1 MAWVVTARIDRSMSE
16 AMMMMEKMMMAL
28 MMTMAKMMRRRRKG
42 MECGEAARG
51 AHSRRESEHDSTDT
65 MVAH

>member
-1 MAWVVTARIDRSMSE
+1 MA
-16 AMMMMEKMMMAL
+16 KMMMVK
-28 MMTMAKMMRRRRKG
+28 MMMPYKMTMAKMMRRVRMRRRVMMMMRKG
-42 MECGEAARG
+42 KECGEAARG